1 MEFDYIVVGG
11 GSAGCIVAAELC
23 TSPGTSVLLIEC
35 GDRAEDNPE
44 TLTADG
50 YKQAF
55 LNPRLMFERFS
66 TPQPGCTNRR
76 LFMGSGRTIG
86 GSGAINAMVYTRGA
100 RADFDEWPD
109 GWKWRDIE
117 RDFEALE
124 GTLRVRRRAPTQF
137 TETCIAASEAAGFR
151 RKEDLNDGDLS
162 GVLGYEWMSYEGN
175 ERRSSF
181 VSFLRERVGSP
192 NLTIATN
199 ARVHRVKLQDRRAV
213 GVEYREGNAL
223 VTAYARREVVLTAG
237 ALETPRLL
245 MLSGIGPLDVLRQA
259 GLPALV
265 ESRGVGENFHDH
277 PNVQLFFMGKSAV
290 DCNYPQL
297 YGFHRAAARP
307 DLAPRQSDSCY
318 VFYPARS
325 SFREGVLKL
334 LPAIAL
340 PQPLYEAPFVV
351 PAMRA
356 ALAGVFDRSPVQR
369 LVERLWGIV
378 VILGKPKSRGTVR
391 CVSPRPEAPLAIDPA
406 YFSDPED
413 METMVRGVELARRI
427 AASAPARRFGSLEA
441 IPGSRVSSRA
451 AITSF
456 VQKNAMTTYHY
467 AGTCRMGQGHDSVV
481 DERLSVRGVK
491 RLRIADAS
499 VIPTTPVSALN
510 APSMLIGYRAARFI
524 REDGL
529 RADAV

>member
-1 MEFDYIVVGG
+1 MEFDYVVVGG

-23 TSPGTSVLLIEC
+23 TRPGTSVLLIEC
-35 GDRAEDNPE
+35 GDRAERNPE

-55 LNPRLMFERFS
+55 LNERLMFERFS
-66 TPQPGCTNRR
+66 TPQAGCAGRR

-100 RADFDEWPD
+100 RADFDEWPE
-109 GWKWRDIE
+109 GWKWRDLE
-117 RDFEALE
+117 RDFDALE
-124 GTLRVRRRAPTQF
+124 GQLRVRRRAPTHF
-137 TETCIAASEAAGFR
+137 TETCIEAAEDAGFR

-162 GVLGYEWMSYEGN
+162 GVLGYEWMSYEGGD
-175 ERRSSF
+175 RRSSF
-181 VSFLRERVGSP
+181 VAFLRERVGSP
-192 NLTIATN
+192 NLTIAAN
-199 ARVHRVKLQDRRAV
+199 ARAHRVLLRDRRAV
-213 GVEYREGNAL
+213 GVEYREGDTLA
-223 VTAYARREVVLTAG
+223 TAYARREVILCAG
-237 ALETPRLL
+237 ALETPKLL
-245 MLSGIGPLDVLRQA
+245 MLSGIGPLDVLRRA
-259 GLPALV
+259 GLPALIDAP
-265 ESRGVGENFHDH
+265 SVGENFHDH
-277 PNVQLFFMGKSAV
+277 PNVQLFFMGKTAV

-297 YGFHRAAARP
+297 YGFHRAATRR

-340 PQPLYEAPFVV
+340 PRGVYETPYVV
-351 PAMRA
+351 PAMRSM
-356 ALAGVFDRSPVQR
+356 LAGVFDRSVVQK
-369 LVERLWGIV
+369 LVERLWGVV

-391 CVSPRPEAPLAIDPA
+391 AVSPRPEAPAAIDPA

-413 METMVRGVELARRI
+413 IETMIRGVELARKI
-427 AASAPARRFGSLEA
+427 ASAPSARKFGSLEA
-441 IPGSRVSSRA
+441 IPGARVASRD
-451 AITSF
+451 AITAF

-467 AGTCRMGQGHDSVV
+467 AGTCRMGSTPDSVV
-481 DERLSVRGVK
+481 DPRLAVRGVQ

-510 APSMLIGYRAARFI
+510 APSMLVGYRAARFV
-524 REDGL
+524 REDAL
-529 RADAV
+529 RAD